1 MPALAPQVLPQVLE
15 VVRRAGRRISENA
28 GKAKTVE
35 MKGRIDLVTDTDKA
49 VEEELLERLADVLPG
64 SHFLAEESTE
74 ELSEAEL
81 QDNTWVIDPLDGT
94 TNFAHDLPIC
104 AVSVGLWHEGNVE
117 LGVVHLP
124 ILNETFHAV
133 RGGGAFLNGVPIRC
147 TGVDDLEKTLVATGF
162 PYSIQ
167 DDLDVIMAKLGK
179 VLYACQGLRRMGAAA
194 VDLAYVAAGRLDAF
208 YEMSLKPWDVAAG
221 KLLVEE
227 AGGVVTEW
235 SPETPH
241 GLFSPTILAAGPG
254 VHGKMGELLS

>member
-15 VVRRAGRRISENA
+15 VVRTAGRRISDNY
-28 GKAKTVE
+28 GKAKTIE
-35 MKGRIDLVTDTDKA
+35 LKGRIDLVTDTDKA
-49 VEEELLERLADVLPG
+49 VEEELLERLAEVLPG
-64 SHFLAEESTE
+64 SRFLAEESTE
-74 ELSEAEL
+74 ELSEPEL

-104 AVSVGLWHEGNVE
+104 AVSVGLWHEGKVE

-124 ILNETFHAV
+124 LLNETFHAV
-133 RGGGAFLNGVPIRC
+133 RGGGAFLNGVPIR
-147 TGVDDLEKTLVATGF
+147 TTSVDDLEQTLVATGF
-162 PYSIQ
+162 PYTIREE
-167 DDLDVIMAKLGK
+167 LDVIMERLGK
-179 VLYACQGLRRMGAAA
+179 VLHACQGLRRMGAAA

-227 AGGVVTEW
+227 AGGVVSEW
-235 SPETPH
+235 DAAAPH

-254 VHGKMGELLS
+254 VHGKMSELIR